1 MTGMIVGVD
10 HSSPRSLGSLPS
22 EGAAGRPGAAPH
34 EPADVAAGWVAHI
47 RATWRSLRSWPWA
60 DTWHTLRQRFG
71 EDRLGVTA
79 GSLTFT
85 TTLGLVPLM
94 TVMLAL
100 FTAFPIFSR
109 FQAALEKY
117 LLQSLVPET
126 IARPVLAAL
135 TQFAAKASQVGSVGL
150 VALVVAALALVFT
163 IDRTLNALWRVRKRR
178 PLAQRVLVYW
188 AALTLGP
195 LLLGV
200 SLSLT
205 SYAVSASRGVV
216 SALPGGV
223 GMLLLAIEFGML
235 AAGFAALYRFVP
247 NTYVRWAHA
256 WAGGVFAALG
266 FEGAKRALA
275 WYVGLVPTYSVIYGA
290 FATLPIL
297 LLWIYLSW
305 VIVLLGAVIA
315 AYAPSLAMR
324 VVRVPDTPGYRFA
337 LAVALL
343 RELAQVRGAAR
354 RGLGLHELAAAVRV
368 DPLQVEPV
376 LDLLIAMDWVAR
388 LDEADAQRHIL
399 LIDAE
404 RTPARALIDA
414 LLLGDD
420 GAVAAF
426 RRRAGLDTL
435 TVSALLA

>member
-343 RELAQVRGAAR
+343 RELAQVRGAGR
-354 RGLGLHELAAAVRV
+354 MGLPLAALAGAVRI
-368 DPLQVEPV
+368 DPLQIEPV
-376 LDLLIAMDWVAR
+376 LEALIGLDWVAR
-388 LDEADAQRHIL
+388 LDEEGECRLVLMADPQATL
-399 LIDAE
+399 AAPLVD
-404 RTPARALIDA
+404 T
-414 LLLGDD
+414 LLLEPTPSTQ
-420 GAVAAF
+420 AFRVRAAF
-426 RRRAGLDTL
+426 ATMK
-435 TVSALLA
+435 LAELF